1 MRLFQTFDQFLFQLF
16 PNYRHSIQRNG
27 TSLTISDV
35 SKEEDWF
42 EVWLIPETRRMTT
55 FELKQA
61 GSELNVE
68 IERGTQ
74 VVVDTVRA
82 TLEEKL
88 GPLLPALEALL
99 RQNGVDI
106 NALASPPDP
115 RQITGKQD

>member
-1 MRLFQTFDQFLFQLF
+1 M
-16 PNYRHSIQRNG
+16 
-27 TSLTISDV
+27 
-35 SKEEDWF
+35 
-42 EVWLIPETRRMTT
+42 

-61 GSELNVE
+61 GSELSVE

-106 NALASPPDP
+106 NTLASPPDP